1 MHKSIKGDILL
12 RIIAI
17 SLVLL
22 CTIFFVGCKAAPENV
37 LEEDVK
43 EETEVE
49 QTTTA
54 IEVDQNLLTVEI
66 TVPAD
71 IAGEEITQEQCDQI
85 REENG
90 YKSVTL
96 NSDGSVTYVM
106 TKLQHEK
113 MMDNLRATI
122 DQALDE
128 MVASEDYPN
137 VVAID
142 VNKDY
147 TKFTITTTST
157 EMTMMDSISILGF
170 YLYGGMYNS
179 YNGTPVDDVETI
191 WINEE
196 TGEEIAHTSLKE
208 AMEQQNN

>member
-1 MHKSIKGDILL
+1 
-12 RIIAI
+12 
-17 SLVLL
+17 
-22 CTIFFVGCKAAPENV
+22 
-37 LEEDVK
+37 
-43 EETEVE
+43 
-49 QTTTA
+49 
-54 IEVDQNLLTVEI
+54 
-66 TVPAD
+66 
-71 IAGEEITQEQCDQI
+71 
-85 REENG
+85 
-90 YKSVTL
+90 
-96 NSDGSVTYVM
+96 M

>member
-1 MHKSIKGDILL
+1 M
-12 RIIAI
+12 
-17 SLVLL
+17 
-22 CTIFFVGCKAAPENV
+22 GCKAAPENV

-90 YKSVTL
+90 YKSVKL

-113 MMDNLRATI
+113 MMDNLRSTI

-157 EMTMMDSISILGF
+157 EMTLMDSISILGF